1 MLLLVLA
8 LFWVALLAPVA
19 IRWVRDGR
27 GERSIDSFHAEHE
40 ILSRPNYVV
49 TPAHRLDDPDD
60 EEFYEPVVERRA
72 HLRVVRSDDTLGTL
86 EARSN
91 WDEWSADY
99 AFDEPSDTSATPSN
113 HYARAYSSRPRD
125 PEIVA
130 AYEAP
135 LRRRTMKQ
143 QRRLIFASLVGF
155 AGLLTVAAVL
165 SSSSLVVDLAALG
178 WFAVVLYVALALFAV
193 SQGYLSQPNVNVPWV
208 SLRSRTAEPVY
219 EYYDQ
224 GEYAYYEDELEP
236 VYEEAYPPVAWSHD
250 TDRRR
255 AFG

>member
-19 IRWVRDGR
+19 IRWFRDGR

-143 QRRLIFASLVGF
+143 QRRLSLRRSSDSPVCSLSRPCCRVRHSSWTSPRW
-155 AGLLTVAAVL
+155 AG
-165 SSSSLVVDLAALG
+165 SQ
-178 WFAVVLYVALALFAV
+178 WFSTSPSRCSRSARVTSVE
-193 SQGYLSQPNVNVPWV
+193 PNVNVPWRLAPIPNGRARV
-208 SLRSRTAEPVY
+208 RVLRPGRVRLLR
-219 EYYDQ
+219 
-224 GEYAYYEDELEP
+224 G
-236 VYEEAYPPVAWSHD
+236 
-250 TDRRR
+250 
-255 AFG
+255 